1 MEAGRPPGDVV
12 GDAPTSRAARFPA
25 AAFVAVVLWGGS
37 FVATRRALEAFTPQG
52 LVFLRLAIALPLLTA
67 FLRLRGAPYLPA
79 GRDLRTG
86 LWLGLILA
94 LHMGIQAHGL
104 LHTSAIHTG
113 WIIGFT
119 PAAIAVGAWL
129 FRGERLGR
137 LGWAGVALASAGVLF
152 VTLEQLPELARA
164 RWGDLLQ
171 LSTCLTWTA
180 YTLLGASAVA
190 RSGAVRMTV
199 VAMGVAALGLLP
211 LLVVSASTFSEG
223 PSWRAAFLR
232 ARPGAVEL
240 LALAFLGCLCSA
252 LAMVLWY
259 RSQRRH
265 GSQRTAALL
274 YLEPFVALAVGV
286 AVGGEQAGLQAVI
299 GGTTVV
305 AGVALTSFARS

>member
-1 MEAGRPPGDVV
+1 MEP
-12 GDAPTSRAARFPA
+12 RAQRFPA
-25 AAFVAVVLWGGS
+25 SALCAVVLWGGS
-37 FVATRRALEAFTPQG
+37 FVATRRALEAFTPYG
-52 LVFLRLAIALPLLTA
+52 LVFLRLTIALPFLAA
-67 FLRLRGAPYLPA
+67 FLRLRGAPYLP
-79 GRDLRTG
+79 GRRDLLVG
-86 LWLGLILA
+86 LGLGLILA
-94 LHMGIQAHGL
+94 LHMGVQAHGL

-137 LGWAGVALASAGVLF
+137 PGWAGVALASAGVLF
-152 VTLEQLPELARA
+152 VTLEELPELARA

-180 YTLLGASAVA
+180 YTLLGAGAVA
-190 RSGAVRMTV
+190 RSGAVRVTV
-199 VAMGVAALGLLP
+199 VAMAVAALGLLP
-211 LLVVSASTFSEG
+211 VLLAAARAG
-223 PSWRAAFLR
+223 PGTAAWSAAFLV
-232 ARPGAVEL
+232 ARPGAPEL
-240 LALAFLGCLCSA
+240 LALAFLGVFCSA

-286 AVGGEQAGLQAVI
+286 AVGGERAGLQALI
-299 GGTTVV
+299 GGTAVV
-305 AGVALTSFARS
+305 AGVALAASARR